1 MRKIH
6 KVTVQTVNVPLSEA
20 DLVSKYSSVFN
31 GLGHI
36 GECSI
41 QVDPNVQPEQ
51 HIPRRVPVALQDDVK
66 KKILELE
73 KGEIIAKVTE
83 ATDWI
88 NSMVI
93 VAKPDKLRICLDPK
107 DLNQAIKR
115 PKYQM
120 PTLDELLSPS

>member
-1 MRKIH
+1 M
-6 KVTVQTVNVPLSEA
+6 
-20 DLVSKYSSVFN
+20 
-31 GLGHI
+31 
-36 GECSI
+36 
-41 QVDPNVQPEQ
+41 
-51 HIPRRVPVALQDDVK
+51 ALQDDVK